1 MDYLLF
7 HSQFSPSSQKLFD
20 EFPALREKAISV
32 DSLAM
37 RNYVKKIH
45 IVCVP
50 TLTVL
55 LGNRIIDRVIGYDAI
70 YNWFV
75 TTMYRMGQLQA
86 TPPPSSAHESSMPM
100 VANADRGEFVKS
112 NNGPSMTIEHDEDAY
127 DHEMEST
134 PATSTSLDDLILEDI
149 PKTEQQRHQMVQ
161 PERETPLVQTGISAN
176 TMLLAEQLKKERDNN
191 LEGNKKKFSA

>member
-86 TPPPSSAHESSMPM
+86 TPSPSALESPVTMSSGER
-100 VANADRGEFVKS
+100 AEFVAS
-112 NNGPSMTIEHDEDAY
+112 HGPPMTMSVEED
-127 DHEMEST
+127 DHETDST

-149 PKTEQQRHQMVQ
+149 PKMEQQHHQMMHQ

>member
-86 TPPPSSAHESSMPM
+86 TPPPAALESSSPM
-100 VANADRGEFVKS
+100 SASGERGEFVAS
-112 NNGPSMTIEHDEDAY
+112 SGGSSMIIDNEEDAY
-127 DHEMEST
+127 DHDMDST

-149 PKTEQQRHQMVQ
+149 PKTEQQRHQMLQ

>member
-32 DSLAM
+32 DSVAM
-37 RNYVKKIH
+37 RTYVKKIH

-75 TTMYRMGQLQA
+75 TTMYRMGQLQ
-86 TPPPSSAHESSMPM
+86 PPVPPSTYEPQQHADMATNVEEDVESDL
-100 VANADRGEFVKS
+100 V
-112 NNGPSMTIEHDEDAY
+112 
-127 DHEMEST
+127 

-149 PKTEQQRHQMVQ
+149 PVSKSDQQHHQMMQHQ